1 VRIDKCGAHKRAIGV
16 DNLFGC
22 KILLDVRSRSD
33 SDDTTVAYRK
43 RAIPDH
49 FKLAHGWTRNA
60 CVWPGAGQHFAGTSN
75 NKLDLAHVLT
85 SILTQSI
92 SIWWKSL
99 PLDGNHGV
107 MNQQESSVVGREDAG
122 ERSSVRAV
130 ERALQVLACF
140 SDGRAKVTLSEA
152 ARLTGLPISTV
163 SRLLATLESGGFLR
177 RSGSTYAC
185 GTRLI
190 QIGLNALQNL
200 SAYEVAEAHLTR
212 LTEMTGESSYLG
224 VPGDDGYVVYVR
236 QSLSS
241 KSIRHSAWLGRT
253 VPVKGTAIGAAIT
266 GIVGEFGFTA
276 TRQTLEPD
284 VTAIAAP
291 IHGSDGSIVAA
302 VNLTGPTY
310 RIADDDVHRFG
321 IAVAVAA
328 RAISEEI
335 GGSC

>member
-1 VRIDKCGAHKRAIGV
+1 
-16 DNLFGC
+16 
-22 KILLDVRSRSD
+22 
-33 SDDTTVAYRK
+33 
-43 RAIPDH
+43 
-49 FKLAHGWTRNA
+49 
-60 CVWPGAGQHFAGTSN
+60 
-75 NKLDLAHVLT
+75 
-85 SILTQSI
+85 
-92 SIWWKSL
+92 
-99 PLDGNHGV
+99 
-107 MNQQESSVVGREDAG
+107 MNQQVSSVVGREDAG

-130 ERALQVLACF
+130 ERALQVLGCF

-266 GIVGEFGFTA
+266 GNVGKFGFTA

-291 IHGSDGSIVAA
+291 IHGSEGSIVAA

-321 IAVAVAA
+321 IAVVVAA

-335 GGSC
+335 GGSCY

>member
-1 VRIDKCGAHKRAIGV
+1 
-16 DNLFGC
+16 
-22 KILLDVRSRSD
+22 
-33 SDDTTVAYRK
+33 
-43 RAIPDH
+43 
-49 FKLAHGWTRNA
+49 
-60 CVWPGAGQHFAGTSN
+60 
-75 NKLDLAHVLT
+75 LT
-85 SILTQSI
+85 SILTRSI
-92 SIWWKSL
+92 SIWWKCL

-107 MNQQESSVVGREDAG
+107 MNQQESSVVDRDDAG

-130 ERALQVLACF
+130 ERALHVLGCF
-140 SDGRAKVTLSEA
+140 SGGRAKVTLSEA
-152 ARLTGLPISTV
+152 ARLTGLPVSTV
-163 SRLLATLESGGFLR
+163 SRLLGTLENGGFLR

-185 GTRLI
+185 GTRLM

-200 SAYEVAEAHLTR
+200 SAYGVAEAHLTR

-253 VPVKGTAIGAAIT
+253 VPVEGTAIGAAIT
-266 GIVGEFGFTA
+266 GNVGKFGFAA
-276 TRQTLEPD
+276 TRRTLEPD

-291 IHGSDGSIVAA
+291 IHGSNGSIVAA

-310 RIADDDVHRFG
+310 RIEDDDVHRFG
-321 IAVAVAA
+321 IAVVVAA